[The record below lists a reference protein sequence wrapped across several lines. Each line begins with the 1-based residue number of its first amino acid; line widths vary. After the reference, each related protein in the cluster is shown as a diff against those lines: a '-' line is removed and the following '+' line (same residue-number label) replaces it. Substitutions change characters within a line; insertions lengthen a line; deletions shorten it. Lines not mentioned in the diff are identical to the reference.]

1 MRRFLTPLALFALAA
16 APAAAHAQAKVWDID
31 VTHSELGFKVRHLV
45 SRVPGTFTQWSG
57 SITADPANLAGGSVE
72 VTIQTPSITTYNERR
87 DAHLKSPDFFDVAGH
102 PTMTFKSAKVE
113 LNGTAMKV
121 YGTLTMRGVS
131 KPVVLE
137 GQFLGST
144 GTGENQRVG
153 FTAKTTINRMDF
165 GVSWNRAAEGGGLVL
180 SENVEI
186 ELTVAATPRKS

>member
-1 MRRFLTPLALFALAA
+1 MRHFLTPLALFALAA

-57 SITADPANLAGGSVE
+57 AITADPANLAGGSVE

-87 DAHLKSPDFFDVAGH
+87 DAHLKSPDFFDVATH
-102 PTMTFKSAKVE
+102 PTMTFKSSKVE

-137 GQFLGST
+137 GEFLGST
-144 GTGENQRVG
+144 GSGDTQRVG
-153 FTAKTTINRMDF
+153 FTAKTTINRMDY
-165 GVSWNRAAEGGGLVL
+165 GVSWNRAAEGGGAVL
-180 SENVEI
+180 SDNVEI
-186 ELTVAATPRKS
+186 ELTVAATPRKG